1 MKPLQSIAMGLVFLA
16 LVVRINGEYDVIAD
30 PVGWLLILQGLGQLP
45 AALPHRPA
53 LRTLGFVALLLSIA
67 LWFPGVAAGLEAE
80 DVSLL
85 WAANLPQLAFVALL
99 CHALAALATGSAQ
112 RWLRIATALAVVAAL
127 LPTLVLGA
135 DETSLTGVM
144 TLGGAGVLLLV
155 IVLLFRY
162 AGQPWAAAEV
172 DQTTPARPRPG
183 T

>member
-16 LVVRINGEYDVIAD
+16 LFVRVNGEYDVIPD
-30 PVGWLLILQGLGQLP
+30 PVGWLLVLQGLGQLP

-53 LRTLGFVALLLSIA
+53 LRTLGSVALLLSIA

-99 CHALAALATGSAQ
+99 CRALADLADGSAR
-112 RWLRIATALAVVAAL
+112 RWLRTATALTVVAAL
-127 LPTLVLGA
+127 VPTLVLGTGEA
-135 DETSLTGVM
+135 SLTDLVP
-144 TLGGAGVLLLV
+144 LVGGAALLLV

-162 AGQPWAAAEV
+162 AARPWAAAV
-172 DQTTPARPRPG
+172 DQATPAAPHLDR
-183 T
+183 